1 MDMDRFF
8 DKVQERTENYLTRR
22 KAKKKAEKMNRTFLS
37 EALGWLDA
45 ILFAVVVIFLVN
57 QFLFQF
63 FKQGCF
69 VSQATVFTFT
79 LCFRR

>member
-45 ILFAVVVIFLVN
+45 ILFAVVVIILVN
-57 QFLFQF
+57 QFLQF
-63 FKQGCF
+63 IKL
-69 VSQATVFTFT
+69 VVEERKRSA
-79 LCFRR
+79 L